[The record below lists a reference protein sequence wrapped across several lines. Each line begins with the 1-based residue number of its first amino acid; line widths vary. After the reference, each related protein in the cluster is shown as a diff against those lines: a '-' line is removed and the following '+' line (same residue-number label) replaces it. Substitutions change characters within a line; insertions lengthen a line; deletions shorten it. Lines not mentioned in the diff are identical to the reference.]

1 MKLIKSKDEKFSLVG
16 MTKEEVSV
24 IRSLV
29 GLTSPSSFDKGE
41 ENLYSILSEFPRIY
55 YVNTGEPEFPVLS
68 RKETK

>member
-1 MKLIKSKDEKFSLVG
+1 MKLTERKDGKFSLVG

-29 GLTSPSSFDKGE
+29 GLTSAALDKE
-41 ENLYSILSEFPRIY
+41 EANIYVAVSEFPKIY
-55 YVNTGEPEFPVLS
+55 YVNTGTPKCPVLF

>member
-1 MKLIKSKDEKFSLVG
+1 MKLTKHKDGRFSLVG

-29 GLTSPSSFDKGE
+29 GITSALLDKE
-41 ENLYSILSEFPRIY
+41 EVNIYNTVSEFPRIY
-55 YVNTGEPEFPVLS
+55 YVNTGEPEYPVLF

>member
-1 MKLIKSKDEKFSLVG
+1 MKLTKRKDGKFSLVG

-29 GLTSPSSFDKGE
+29 GITSAGLNKE
-41 ENLYSILSEFPRIY
+41 EANIYKAVSEFPKIH
-55 YVNTGEPEFPVLS
+55 YVNAGKPEDPALF

>member
-1 MKLIKSKDEKFSLVG
+1 MKLTKRKDGKFSLVG

-29 GLTSPSSFDKGE
+29 GITSALLVE
-41 ENLYSILSEFPRIY
+41 EEASIYEAVSEFPRIY
-55 YVNTGEPEFPVLS
+55 YVNTSTHEYPVLS

>member
-1 MKLIKSKDEKFSLVG
+1 MKLTKHKGGKFSLVG

-29 GLTSPSSFDKGE
+29 GLTSVALDKE
-41 ENLYSILSEFPRIY
+41 EANIYEAVSKFPKIH
-55 YVNTGEPEFPVLS
+55 YVNTGAPEYPVLS

>member
-1 MKLIKSKDEKFSLVG
+1 MKLIKHKDGKFSLAG

-29 GLTSPSSFDKGE
+29 GLTAVFIGKEE
-41 ENLYSILSEFPRIY
+41 ENLYNTVSEFPRIY
-55 YVNTGEPEFPVLS
+55 YVNTGTPECPELS

>member
-1 MKLIKSKDEKFSLVG
+1 MKLTKRKDGKFSLVG

-29 GLTSPSSFDKGE
+29 GITSAHLDKE
-41 ENLYSILSEFPRIY
+41 EANIYEAVSEFPRIY
-55 YVNTGEPEFPVLS
+55 YVNAGEPEYPVLS

>member
-1 MKLIKSKDEKFSLVG
+1 MKLTKRKDGKFSLVG

-29 GLTSPSSFDKGE
+29 GMTSALHDKE
-41 ENLYSILSEFPRIY
+41 EASIYEAVSEFPKIY
-55 YVNTGEPEFPVLS
+55 YVNSNKSEHPVLL

>member
-1 MKLIKSKDEKFSLVG
+1 MKLTKRKDGKFSLVG

-29 GLTSPSSFDKGE
+29 GITSATLDKE
-41 ENLYSILSEFPRIY
+41 EASIYEAVAEFPRIH
-55 YVNTGEPEFPVLS
+55 YVNEGKPEYPILY

>member
-1 MKLIKSKDEKFSLVG
+1 MKLTKRKDGKFSLVG

-29 GLTSPSSFDKGE
+29 GMTSAVLDE
-41 ENLYSILSEFPRIY
+41 EEANIYNTISEFPKIY
-55 YVNTGEPEFPVLS
+55 YVNEGKPEYPILS

>member
-1 MKLIKSKDEKFSLVG
+1 MKLTKRKDGKFSLVG

-29 GLTSPSSFDKGE
+29 GLTSVFPCKE
-41 ENLYSILSEFPRIY
+41 EDNIYDTLSEFPRINY
-55 YVNTGEPEFPVLS
+55 RNEGTPEYPVLT

>member
-1 MKLIKSKDEKFSLVG
+1 MKLTKRKDGKFSLVG

-29 GLTSPSSFDKGE
+29 GLTSVALDKE
-41 ENLYSILSEFPRIY
+41 EANIYEAVSKFPKIH
-55 YVNTGEPEFPVLS
+55 YVNTGESEYPVLS

>member
-1 MKLIKSKDEKFSLVG
+1 MKLTKHKDGKFSLVG

-29 GLTSPSSFDKGE
+29 GITSVFLDKE
-41 ENLYSILSEFPRIY
+41 QANIYKAVSEFPRIY
-55 YVNTGEPEFPVLS
+55 YVNSGTPEYPVLS

>member
-1 MKLIKSKDEKFSLVG
+1 MKLTKRKDGKFSLVG

-29 GLTSPSSFDKGE
+29 GITSAFLDKE
-41 ENLYSILSEFPRIY
+41 EANIYKAVCEFPKIH
-55 YVNTGEPEFPVLS
+55 YVNTGSPEYPVLF